1 VRTVAFNAVW
11 NYWVG
16 AGYAVFAPNFRGS
29 DGYGYRFA
37 QGNVADWGQGDYA
50 DIMAGVDHLVELGVA
65 DPDRLVVSGWSYG
78 GYMTN
83 WIIGQTDRFKAAVS
97 GAGLSNLVSMYGLS
111 DIHRFMERYF
121 GGAPYDRAELYRKHA
136 PITYVKKVRTP
147 TLFLHGEKDE
157 RVPLA
162 QGEEFYLALKF
173 HGVETQLV
181 KYPREGHGIEE
192 PRHRIDLIG
201 RMRTWLDEHLG
212 IRNVEY

>member
-1 VRTVAFNAVW
+1 MW

-37 QGNVADWGQGDYA
+37 QGNVSDWGHGDYT
-50 DIMAGVDHLVELGVA
+50 DIMTGVDYLVKLGGT

-83 WIIGQTDRFKAAVS
+83 WIIGHTDRFKAAIS

-111 DIHRFMERYF
+111 DLHRFMERYL
-121 GGAPYDRAELYRKHA
+121 GGAPYDRAEAYRRHA
-136 PITYVKKVRTP
+136 PITYVKNITTP
-147 TLFLHGEKDE
+147 TLFLHGEADK

-173 HGVETQLV
+173 HGVQTQLV
-181 KYPREGHGIEE
+181 TYPREGHSIEE
-192 PRHRIDLIG
+192 PRHRIDVIK
-201 RMRTWLDEHLG
+201 RMRRWLDEHLG
-212 IRNVEY
+212 EKEDAENVKVRK